1 MKVVSR
7 PYNIDEDFTAVMTF
21 LYETFK
27 KTSSYQNWFPDRFE
41 NNHDEYAND
50 IRIWEERE
58 ELITPTNKKIVAVAN
73 PETSNV
79 YYIQIDP
86 SYSFIEREIVN
97 WIEKQFFEKK
107 KDPSKK
113 EKLRIRT
120 IEGNSARK
128 LVLSELGYQ
137 KEGEIGCYIRIRLKD
152 SPIPDIKYPEG
163 FEIRNVKG
171 KSDYDQ
177 LARLIQLIFG
187 HGDWFTAKIWKR
199 FIKRY
204 DEITEK
210 IKSST
215 AYGISYNKDKTTQE
229 FSFLAGYEIDPG
241 VEVPEGFI
249 TFTIP
254 ELTYAVV
261 KCTLPTLFKAWNFA
275 SEWTAK
281 NGYKDLSC
289 DFGEYEVY
297 PEDYENEERDPMNI
311 YVPIIKA

>member
-113 EKLRIRT
+113 EKLRIRQL
-120 IEGNSARK
+120 R
-128 LVLSELGYQ
+128 
-137 KEGEIGCYIRIRLKD
+137 EIL
-152 SPIPDIKYPEG
+152 PE
-163 FEIRNVKG
+163 N
-171 KSDYDQ
+171 
-177 LARLIQLIFG
+177 
-187 HGDWFTAKIWKR
+187 
-199 FIKRY
+199 
-204 DEITEK
+204 
-210 IKSST
+210 
-215 AYGISYNKDKTTQE
+215 
-229 FSFLAGYEIDPG
+229 
-241 VEVPEGFI
+241 
-249 TFTIP
+249 
-254 ELTYAVV
+254 
-261 KCTLPTLFKAWNFA
+261 
-275 SEWTAK
+275 
-281 NGYKDLSC
+281 
-289 DFGEYEVY
+289 
-297 PEDYENEERDPMNI
+297 
-311 YVPIIKA
+311 